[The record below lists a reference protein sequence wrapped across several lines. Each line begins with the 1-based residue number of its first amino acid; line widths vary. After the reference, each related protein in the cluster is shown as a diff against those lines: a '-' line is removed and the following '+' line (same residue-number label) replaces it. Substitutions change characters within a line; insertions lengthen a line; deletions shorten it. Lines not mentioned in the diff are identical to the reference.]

1 MFDTSIVKKD
11 LHDVHQLCELGENED
26 LVPSLDQLGKDPI
39 QKLELSTG
47 SENVVSLILWFQIVQ
62 EEIRMITYLSQLH
75 DCVSQGLISN
85 FASGWISG
93 KHPIVRDSIVDNSL
107 PRR

>member
-1 MFDTSIVKKD
+1 MFYTSIVEKD
-11 LHDVHQLCELGENED
+11 LHDVHQLGKLGENED
-26 LVPSLDQLGKDPI
+26 LVPSLDQLRKDPI

-47 SENVVSLILWFQIVQ
+47 SEYVVSLVLWFQVVQ
-62 EEIRMITYLSQLH
+62 EKIRVITYLSQLH

-85 FASGWISG
+85 FTSGWISG
-93 KHPIVRDSIVDNSL
+93 KHSVVRDPIVHNSL